1 MVVSEVRELWKVKNW
16 FFLDFLIVL
25 IVVDLNETLSDEI
38 HLLDIALVTD
48 DSLAWSVN
56 SAVHCNNQFV
66 GKTSLTLLEEMIE
79 RSLEFLEDSSVLD
92 QVSLHLRSNLL
103 IELELLNDQVE
114 IVEEGL
120 LDILSDIVVESWL
133 DMEWLVR
140 LFDFLNPHVK

>member
-25 IVVDLNETLSDEI
+25 VVVDLNETLSDEI